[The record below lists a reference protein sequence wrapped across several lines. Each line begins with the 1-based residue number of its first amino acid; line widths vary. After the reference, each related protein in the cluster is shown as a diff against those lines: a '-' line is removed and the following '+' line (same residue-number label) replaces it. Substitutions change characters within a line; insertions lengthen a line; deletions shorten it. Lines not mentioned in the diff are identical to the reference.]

1 MDRLLPPRLPRSA
14 LPEPSP
20 KIWSPLA
27 PPPSVC
33 PRNPQST
40 HLGFLGTRVVSQTAP
55 EGRRLQSF
63 PLQYPQSLGRLPSR
77 HQSRGP
83 SPWQRTHSACSCRV
97 ARPAASG
104 AHLPAAPAR
113 AAGGEVGDQR
123 CPGVW
128 PTARPE
134 AKHLQD
140 CGRSPQGL
148 GSLAWKGRAGNLLFL
163 DCGEGK

>member
-1 MDRLLPPRLPRSA
+1 MDRLFPPQLPRST

-40 HLGFLGTRVVSQTAP
+40 HLGSVCTRVVRQTAP

-63 PLQYPQSLGRLPSR
+63 PLQYPQSLERLPSR
-77 HQSRGP
+77 HQPRGL
-83 SPWQRTHSACSCRV
+83 SPWQRTRSTCSCQV
-97 ARPAASG
+97 AQPAASG
-104 AHLPAAPAR
+104 ARLPAAKAR

-123 CPGVW
+123 SAGAWQTMRPGSQAS
-128 PTARPE
+128 ARLWAVSSRPGLPGLE
-134 AKHLQD
+134 
-140 CGRSPQGL
+140 RQGWQFPFSRL
-148 GSLAWKGRAGNLLFL
+148 WR
-163 DCGEGK
+163 E

>member
-1 MDRLLPPRLPRSA
+1 MDRLFPPQLPRST

-40 HLGFLGTRVVSQTAP
+40 HLGSLCTRVVRQTAP

-77 HQSRGP
+77 HQPRGL
-83 SPWQRTHSACSCRV
+83 SPWQRTRSTCSCQV
-97 ARPAASG
+97 AQPAASG
-104 AHLPAAPAR
+104 ARLPAAKAR

-123 CPGVW
+123 STGAW
-128 PTARPE
+128 QTMRLE
-134 AKHLQD
+134 AKRLRD
-140 CGRSPQGL
+140 CGQSPQGL
-148 GSLAWKGRAGNLLFL
+148 GSLAWKGRGGNFLFL

>member
-1 MDRLLPPRLPRSA
+1 MDRLLPPRLPRST

-40 HLGFLGTRVVSQTAP
+40 HLGSLGTRVVRQTDP

-77 HQSRGP
+77 HQPRGL
-83 SPWQRTHSACSCRV
+83 SPWQRTRSTCSCQV
-97 ARPAASG
+97 AQPAASG
-104 AHLPAAPAR
+104 ARLPAAKAR
-113 AAGGEVGDQR
+113 VAGGEVGDQR
-123 CPGVW
+123 STGAWQTTCPGSQAS
-128 PTARPE
+128 ARLWAVSSRPGLPGLE
-134 AKHLQD
+134 
-140 CGRSPQGL
+140 RQGWQL
-148 GSLAWKGRAGNLLFL
+148 PFSRLWRG
-163 DCGEGK
+163 